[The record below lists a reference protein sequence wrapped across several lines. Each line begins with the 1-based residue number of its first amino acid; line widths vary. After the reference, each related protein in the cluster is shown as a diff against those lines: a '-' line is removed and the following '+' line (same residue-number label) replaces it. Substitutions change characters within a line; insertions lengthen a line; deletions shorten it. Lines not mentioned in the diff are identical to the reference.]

1 MTRTMTRTRTRLPY
15 WRSRNSFLAAS
26 RFYPL
31 VARDPDRGPRFPLP
45 RADSRISL
53 PALDFLK
60 ILNRFLVIVDLEK
73 RALTMQWR
81 IDDDDYALSVSTTMP
96 PFNRLDFKLGCFVL
110 ARLVPWTSLLVVMAC
125 FSLKLDNLF
134 NDGVFYGV
142 QYSKAC
148 MKWGH

>member
-1 MTRTMTRTRTRLPY
+1 MTRTRLPY
-15 WRSRNSFLAAS
+15 WRFRNSFLAAS

-31 VARDPDRGPRFPLP
+31 VARDLDRGPRFPLP

-53 PALDFLK
+53 PVEEFLK
-60 ILNRFLVIVDLEK
+60 ILNRFLMIVDLEK

-96 PFNRLDFKLGCFVL
+96 PFNRLDFKLGCFLL
-110 ARLVPWTSLLVVMAC
+110 AGLVPWTSLLVMMC
-125 FSLKLDNLF
+125 FSSKLDNPSLSL
-134 NDGVFYGV
+134 GVFYGV
-142 QYSKAC
+142 QHSKAC